1 MDTNTWTLVYSSNK
15 PWQAEIA
22 KQVLNDHGIE
32 AVVVNKQD
40 SNYLFG
46 EVEVYSQPEHAAR
59 AKELL
64 KNIES

>member
-1 MDTNTWTLVYSSNK
+1 MDASTWTSVYSSNK

-32 AVVVNKQD
+32 AIVVNKQD

-46 EVEVYSQPEHAAR
+46 EVEVYTQPEDVAR